1 MTKLLVMT
9 INDLEC
15 VYCLP
20 NLIILNVLKF
30 QLISS
35 YRVTRDLRLAR
46 EFVIN
51 FSSSRTALLHCPW
64 SIGLSMYLCNNLSLG
79 YFFVMQQS
87 FHVSEKVGSKCPII

>member
-1 MTKLLVMT
+1 MECACLGNKEGEIMTKLLVMT

-15 VYCLP
+15 VYCLQ

-64 SIGLSMYLCNNLSLG
+64 SKY
-79 YFFVMQQS
+79 
-87 FHVSEKVGSKCPII
+87 VSVQ